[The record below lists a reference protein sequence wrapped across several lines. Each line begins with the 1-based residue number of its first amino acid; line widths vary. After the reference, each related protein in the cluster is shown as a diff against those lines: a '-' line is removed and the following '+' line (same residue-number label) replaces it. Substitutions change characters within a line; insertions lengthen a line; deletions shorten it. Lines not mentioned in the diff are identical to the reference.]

1 MEYSQYEM
9 VFLDTK
15 IVATPLADRKVAITD
30 THQYLNPNSCHS
42 KYQTKNVSF
51 GVADRIRRNCSVNI
65 VNDVTNRKRP
75 IKYKAYLMKP
85 GHSKKYR

>member
-1 MEYSQYEM
+1 M

-42 KYQTKNVSF
+42 KYQTKNISF
-51 GVADRIRRNCSVNI
+51 GVADRIRRNCSDNI
-65 VNDVTNRKRP
+65 INDVTNRKRP
-75 IKYKAYLMKP
+75 IETKAYLMKP

>member
-1 MEYSQYEM
+1 M

>member
-1 MEYSQYEM
+1 M

-42 KYQTKNVSF
+42 KYQTKNISF

-65 VNDVTNRKRP
+65 INDVTNRKRP
-75 IKYKAYLMKP
+75 IKYKACLMKP